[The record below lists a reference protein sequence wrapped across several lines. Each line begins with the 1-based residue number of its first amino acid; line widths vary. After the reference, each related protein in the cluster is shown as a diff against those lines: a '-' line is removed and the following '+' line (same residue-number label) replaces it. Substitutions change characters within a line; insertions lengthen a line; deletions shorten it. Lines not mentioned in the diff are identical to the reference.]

1 MHLIQLFPLSSSFDL
16 QEIKIVVFP
25 MIRKK
30 YKLLKKTVYLVASL
44 DAMIWNLYSVHRKKP
59 LRVYIV
65 LELEGET

>member
-1 MHLIQLFPLSSSFDL
+1 
-16 QEIKIVVFP
+16 

-44 DAMIWNLYSVHRKKP
+44 DAMIWNLYSVHRKRP
-59 LRVYIV
+59 LHVYIV